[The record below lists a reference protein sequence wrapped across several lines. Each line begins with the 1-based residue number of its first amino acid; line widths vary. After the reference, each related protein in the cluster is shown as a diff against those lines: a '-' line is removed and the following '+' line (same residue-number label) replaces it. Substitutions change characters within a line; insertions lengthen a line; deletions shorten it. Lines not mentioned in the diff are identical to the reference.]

1 MCRHRCLANVKLN
14 INPNFL
20 ANLKLA
26 SPNDLRGM
34 SLSTVN
40 CELSTVNCQLLNLP
54 MSDSYAVMPEREPV
68 LEVRNLRVEFPGA
81 KQPVVDELTFTL
93 QRGQTLGIVGESG
106 SGKSITSLAIMGLL
120 PNPGRVTQGEVWF
133 CQGDADDSAA
143 STHRPVDLLSLA
155 PTKLS
160 SYRGEQMAIIFQ
172 EPMSSLNPVFTIGY
186 QLIEAIL
193 QYQQISK
200 AEARRRAVH
209 LLQEVKLIPSD
220 ARLKERYLS
229 DLDRTVSKPAD
240 RINNNDEPLSDRE
253 LNDEIASQKLAWLE
267 RYPHQLSGGQLQRVT
282 IAMAISCNPVLLI
295 ADEPTTALDVTV
307 QATILELLQELRD
320 KRDMAMIFI
329 THDLGIIAEIA
340 DEVAVMY
347 KGKIVERQP
356 ILDLF
361 QRPIHPYTKSLLAC
375 RPRLDRKSKILPT
388 IKDFMDERELPDGRI
403 EILEKPQSTDLL
415 SQISSENSAELPETR
430 MPPAPILSVRDLKVG
445 FPVQGIFGKDRQQY
459 TWAVND
465 ISFDVFPGE
474 TLGLVGESGCGKST
488 LARTIL
494 GLILPQQGSIAFE
507 GKDITKL
514 HGQAMKILRRDLQIV
529 FQNPTNALDPRMNIL
544 DLIVEPLVIHR
555 TVKSKAQRQERAEY
569 LLERVGLNLDYL
581 KSYPHQLSGGQRQRV
596 CIARA
601 LALNPKFIIC
611 DESVSAL
618 DVSVQAQVLNLLKQL
633 QGEFDLT
640 YIFISHDLSV
650 VKFMSDRIMV
660 MNQGKIEEIDY
671 AHTIYRSPQTAYTRK
686 LIDSI
691 PLGTI
696 ERIREIAARKSVIH
710 HS

>member
-1 MCRHRCLANVKLN
+1 M
-14 INPNFL
+14 
-20 ANLKLA
+20 
-26 SPNDLRGM
+26 
-34 SLSTVN
+34 T
-40 CELSTVNCQLLNLP
+40 
-54 MSDSYAVMPEREPV
+54 DSYAVTDRDPV
-68 LEVRNLRVEFPGA
+68 LDVRNLRVEFPGIDR
-81 KQPVVDELTFTL
+81 PVVENLSFTL

-106 SGKSITSLAIMGLL
+106 SGKSITSLVIMGLL
-120 PNPGRVTQGEVWF
+120 PNPGRVTQGEIWF
-133 CQGDADDSAA
+133 QKA
-143 STHRPVDLLSLA
+143 SNSDHRSNRESEPVQHRSIDLLTLLPSQ
-155 PTKLS
+155 LS
-160 SYRGEQMAIIFQ
+160 SYRGEQIAIIFQ

-186 QLIEAIL
+186 QLTEAIL
-193 QYQQISK
+193 QYQAISP
-200 AEARRRAVH
+200 AEARRRAIH

-220 ARLKERYLS
+220 ARLQEQYLS
-229 DLDRTVSKPAD
+229 SLTSTVSEPRD
-240 RINNNDEPLSDRE
+240 RIDRSSEPVSERE
-253 LNDEIASQKLAWLE
+253 LNDTIAQQKLAWLE

-347 KGKIVERQP
+347 KGKIVECQP
-356 ILDLF
+356 ILELF
-361 QRPIHPYTKSLLAC
+361 QRPTHPYTKSLLAC
-375 RPRLDRKSKILPT
+375 RPRLDRESKILPT
-388 IKDFMDERELPDGRI
+388 IKDFMEERTLADGTL
-403 EILEKPQSTDLL
+403 EIFEKPQAEVLL
-415 SQISSENSAELPETR
+415 AQVLNPAANREGLPDTV
-430 MPPAPILSVRDLKVG
+430 MPPAPILAVRNLKVG
-445 FPVQGIFGKDRQQY
+445 FPAQKIFGKDRQQY
-459 TWAVND
+459 NWAVND
-465 ISFDVFPGE
+465 ISFSVFPGE

-494 GLILPQQGSIAFE
+494 RLIEPQQGSIEFR
-507 GKDITKL
+507 GRDITTL
-514 HGQAMKILRRDLQIV
+514 RGEAMQILRRDLQIV
-529 FQNPTNALDPRMNIL
+529 FQNPFSALNPRMSIC
-544 DLIVEPLVIHR
+544 DQIVEPLLIHR
-555 TVKSKAQRQERAEY
+555 TVKSKVQRQERAEY
-569 LLERVGLNLDYL
+569 LLERVGLDLQYL

-618 DVSVQAQVLNLLKQL
+618 DVSVQAQVLNLFKEL
-633 QGEFDLT
+633 QGEFELT

-660 MNQGKIEEIDY
+660 MNQGKIEEIDD

-696 ERIREIAARKSVIH
+696 ERIQQQQKKL
-710 HS
+710 

>member
-1 MCRHRCLANVKLN
+1 M
-14 INPNFL
+14 
-20 ANLKLA
+20 
-26 SPNDLRGM
+26 
-34 SLSTVN
+34 T
-40 CELSTVNCQLLNLP
+40 
-54 MSDSYAVMPEREPV
+54 DSYAVIPDRDPV
-68 LEVRNLRVEFPGA
+68 LDVRNLRVEFPGV
-81 KQPVVDELTFTL
+81 KQPVVDDLSFTL

-120 PNPGRVTQGEVWF
+120 PNPGRVTQGEIWF
-133 CQGDADDSAA
+133 QKANHSDNSSDLESQSDQNRA
-143 STHRPVDLLSLA
+143 VDLLTLLPSQ
-155 PTKLS
+155 LS
-160 SYRGEQMAIIFQ
+160 SYRGKQIAIIFQ

-186 QLIEAIL
+186 QLTEAIL
-193 QYQQISK
+193 QYQKIAP
-200 AEARRRAVH
+200 AEARRRAIH

-220 ARLKERYLS
+220 ARLKEQYLS
-229 DLDRTVSKPAD
+229 GLHPTVSEPAD
-240 RINNNDEPLSDRE
+240 RIDNTPEPLSDRE
-253 LNDEIASQKLAWLE
+253 LNDTISQQKLAWLE
-267 RYPHQLSGGQLQRVT
+267 RYPHELSGGQLQRVT

-347 KGKIVERQP
+347 KGKIVECKP
-356 ILDLF
+356 ILELF
-361 QRPIHPYTKSLLAC
+361 QHPKHPYTKSLLAC
-375 RPRLDRKSKILPT
+375 RPRLDRNSKILPT
-388 IKDFMDERELPDGRI
+388 IKDFMEERVLPDGRI
-403 EILEKPQSTDLL
+403 EIIEKPQSESLL
-415 SQISSENSAELPETR
+415 AQQLYSESIQAQLPETVL
-430 MPPAPILSVRDLKVG
+430 PPQAILAVRNLKVG
-445 FPVQGIFGKDRQQY
+445 FPVRGIFGQNQQQY
-459 TWAVND
+459 NWAVND
-465 ISFDVFPGE
+465 ISFNVFPGE

-494 GLILPQQGSIAFE
+494 RLIEPQQGSIEFR
-507 GKDITKL
+507 GQDITKL
-514 HGQAMKILRRDLQIV
+514 RGEDMQILRRDLQIV
-529 FQNPTNALDPRMNIL
+529 FQNPFSALNPRMSIC
-544 DLIVEPLVIHR
+544 DLVVEPLLIHR

-569 LLERVGLNLDYL
+569 LLGRVGLDLQYL

-618 DVSVQAQVLNLLKQL
+618 DVSVQAQVLNLLKEL
-633 QGEFDLT
+633 QSEFDLT

-671 AHTIYRSPQTAYTRK
+671 AHTIYQAPQTDYTRK
-686 LIDSI
+686 LIASI

-696 ERIREIAARKSVIH
+696 ERIQQQQNRNL
-710 HS
+710 